1 MTYDIY
7 LITESGRRR
16 IRDVYVAYPYYD
28 PVGLAEEF
36 KDALEEIDPKDLE
49 ILNELKNGA
58 RIEAVL
64 TDYCDEYIFSKD
76 KEHAY
81 IAYISRKNRRG
92 EMTYRTM
99 DVGSFMLEH
108 VENCTSTPDRFF
120 FDELWD
126 EVRAEIFMNESHAI
140 SEKEFLKGIGAA

>member
-7 LITESGRRR
+7 LVTDSERRR

-28 PVGLAEEF
+28 PAGMAEEF
-36 KDALEEIDPKDLE
+36 TDALEEINPKDLE
-49 ILNELKNGA
+49 ILSALKNGA
-58 RIEAVL
+58 HIEAVL
-64 TDYCDEYIFSKD
+64 ADYCNEYIFSKD
-76 KEHAY
+76 KEHVY
-81 IAYISRKNRRG
+81 IARKNWRG

-99 DVGSFMLEH
+99 DVGSFMIEH

-120 FDELWD
+120 FNELWAED
-126 EVRAEIFMNESHAI
+126 RAEVFMNESHTI

>member
-1 MTYDIY
+1 MIYDIY
-7 LITESGRRR
+7 LVTENGRRR

-36 KDALEEIDPKDLE
+36 TDALEEINPKDLE
-49 ILNELKNGA
+49 ILSALKNGA

-64 TDYCDEYIFSKD
+64 TDYFDEYIFSKD
-76 KEHAY
+76 KQHAY
-81 IAYISRKNRRG
+81 VAGKNRRG
-92 EMTYRTM
+92 KMTYRTM

-126 EVRAEIFMNESHAI
+126 ELRAEIFMNESHLI
-140 SEKEFLKGIGAA
+140 SKKEFLEGIGAA